1 MVGDILLLYN
11 KHKTALIRK
20 LRFG

>member
-1 MVGDILLLYN
+1 MAGDILLLYS
-11 KHKTALIRK
+11 KYKTALIRK

>member
-1 MVGDILLLYN
+1 MAGDILLLYN

-20 LRFG
+20 LRSG

>member
-1 MVGDILLLYN
+1 MAGDILLLYN

>member
-1 MVGDILLLYN
+1 MTGDILLLYN

-20 LRFG
+20 LRSG